1 MSEVLVTGGVRELPR
16 GLPSQLALAWNAADL
31 IQIEEARKNL
41 LVYFWQPSAAFGL
54 ALAEARLTGTLP
66 EMRERFSL
74 EGIHHYFAGDHG
86 LLLNTLFME
95 LKPCID
101 FIIQAGF
108 GREFQLTLAR
118 PVDQMCPIFHVDK
131 VSLRLIVT
139 LQGPGTEWLANE
151 DVDRKRLR
159 KGSNHKVVREGALI
173 QQLRTFQVG
182 LMKGDEYPGNFGRG
196 LVHRSP
202 EPEPHAESRWF
213 FRLDSFRK
221 FGRR

>member
-1 MSEVLVTGGVRELPR
+1 MPEVLVTDGVREVPR
-16 GLPSQLALAWNAADL
+16 NLPSQLALAWNTSDVT
-31 IQIEEARKNL
+31 QIEASGKNL

-54 ALAEARLTGTLP
+54 ALAEAKLAGMLP
-66 EMRERFSL
+66 EMREKFSL
-74 EGIHHYFAGDHG
+74 EGIHHYFARDHG

-101 FIIQAGF
+101 FIIQSGF

-118 PVDQMCPIFHVDK
+118 PADQMCPIFHVDK

-139 LQGPGTEWLANE
+139 LHGPGTEWLANQ
-151 DVDRKRLR
+151 DVDRKRLG
-159 KGSNHKVVREGALI
+159 KGSNRRVVREGALI
-173 QQLRTFQVG
+173 QQLKTFQVG
-182 LMKGDEYPGNFGRG
+182 ILKGEEYPGNFGNG

-202 EPEPHAESRWF
+202 EPEPGAGPRWI

-221 FGRR
+221 SGRR